1 MMNNLQW
8 TSNDICFDPE
18 TKIILG
24 QVTCN
29 GTNQFKAMV
38 KDREIGKFID
48 RQSAIDAVL
57 LMLDKN

>member
-18 TKIILG
+18 TKVILG

-29 GTNQFKAMV
+29 GTNQFKATA
-38 KDREIGKFID
+38 KDRVIGSFVD
-48 RQSAIDAVL
+48 RQAAIDAVL
-57 LMLDKN
+57 LMLDKV

>member
-1 MMNNLQW
+1 MMKTLKW
-8 TSNDICFDPE
+8 TSNDICFNPE

-24 QVTCN
+24 QVTCD
-29 GTNQFKAMV
+29 GTNQFKAVV

-57 LMLDKN
+57 LVLDKN